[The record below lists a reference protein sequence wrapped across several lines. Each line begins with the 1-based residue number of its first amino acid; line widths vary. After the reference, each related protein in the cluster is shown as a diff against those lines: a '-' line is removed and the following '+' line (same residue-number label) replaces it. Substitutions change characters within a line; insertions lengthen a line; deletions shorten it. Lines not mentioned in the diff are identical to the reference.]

1 MIISIHII
9 HGIFFSTR
17 YRAGFPWWDGWP
29 LSTFI
34 PCFDRIEPWV
44 RWGVLRP
51 IGECVW
57 STRSACT
64 QTEFLYLNFRYRFK
78 QFFSN
83 VILLKSCEFSV
94 NIISSNVDKLQDDSF
109 WLMFLA
115 LTGSFWMYS
124 RVGINTLAS
133 NNVGQINDIIH
144 GIFMAFNGI

>member
-1 MIISIHII
+1 VS
-9 HGIFFSTR
+9 S
-17 YRAGFPWWDGWP
+17 DP
-29 LSTFI
+29 LANVFGQQ
-34 PCFDRIEPWV
+34 DQ
-44 RWGVLRP
+44 L
-51 IGECVW
+51 
-57 STRSACT
+57 A
-64 QTEFLYLNFRYRFK
+64 LKLNFCISTLDTGSNS
-78 QFFSN
+78 FFSN
-83 VILLKSCEFSV
+83 VILLNSCEFSV